1 MAPVFGIFVLA
12 ELHGAAAAHVHAV
25 QKRYDPKL
33 AKTNKPHV
41 TIAGSSGIGALP
53 PDTPVALIHE
63 RLAPIAESSAALTL
77 HFGAPIRFMQT
88 DIISLPLDPHGPLR
102 ELHERIAKTGL
113 PFARARFYFSPHCT
127 LNYYASLTPQREREL
142 LAIRVPEP
150 VLITALQVYLTN
162 DPQPS
167 RKLLELELAGASAPR
182 GGAHSSGG
190 ARVGH

>member
-1 MAPVFGIFVLA
+1 MAPVFGIFILA

-33 AKTNKPHV
+33 ANTNVPHV
-41 TIAGSSGIGALP
+41 TLAGSSGIGALP
-53 PDTPVALIHE
+53 PDTPVALIRE
-63 RLAPIAESSAALTL
+63 RLAPIAASSAPLTL

-102 ELHERIAKTGL
+102 ELHERIATAGL

-150 VLITALQVYLTN
+150 VLIGALQVYLTN

-167 RKLLELELAGASAPR
+167 RRLLELALTGEGASIERPR
-182 GGAHSSGG
+182 SSGG
-190 ARVGH
+190 AGVGR